1 MDRYSLVIMLIR
13 TVVFLLITFYSFKC
27 PKILLHIFTAEKLI
41 FKWSVVL
48 GSQVIF
54 FWLYF
59 PFKFC
64 LVYGASLVV
73 RDGRNLKFC

>member
-13 TVVFLLITFYSFKC
+13 TVVFLLITFYSFKY

-48 GSQVIF
+48 GSQVMY
-54 FWLYF
+54 FWLYLF
-59 PFKFC
+59 LNFALFMA
-64 LVYGASLVV
+64 LH
-73 RDGRNLKFC
+73 